1 MARGWESKSVESQQ
15 EEAISEES
23 KERGRMTPEQRAAK
37 HRQEELA
44 LMRKKI
50 EHDLAAAT
58 NPRHREML
66 EKALSDLDRQIQ
78 KA

>member
-23 KERGRMTPEQRAAK
+23 KERGRMTPEQREARRR
-37 HRQEELA
+37 HEELT
-44 LMRKKI
+44 LMRKKV

-66 EKALSDLDRQIQ
+66 EKALRDLAGRIE
-78 KA
+78 KV